1 MQKIIIALLSIFLL
15 SCNNKSKEQ
24 QRKEIFTFREM
35 SDLATVE
42 YTLSKVVKAND
53 NATWYKLG
61 KRKIIMSVMA
71 YAKAGI
77 DLSQIKDENIL
88 VSDDAVTIQIPHA
101 KLINLN
107 IPPEEIKE
115 EMSETSLFRQ
125 GFDNNEKN
133 DLLIQAENS
142 IRHSIDS
149 LGILKKAE
157 DNAQLFLGN
166 FIKRLG
172 YKKVTITFDNIKAPN
187 PIPNKG

>member
-1 MQKIIIALLSIFLL
+1 MQKIIIATLFLL
-15 SCNNKSKEQ
+15 LFSCNNKSKEQ
-24 QRKEIFTFREM
+24 QRKEIFAFKEM

-77 DLSQIKDENIL
+77 DLSQIKDEQVVINNDGII
-88 VSDDAVTIQIPHA
+88 IQLPKA
-101 KLINLN
+101 KLIYLN

-115 EMSETSLFRQ
+115 EMAATGLFRQ

-133 DLLIQAENS
+133 ELLIQAENS

-157 DNAQLFLGN
+157 DNAQLFISN
-166 FIKRLG
+166 FVKRLG
-172 YKKVTITFDNIKAPN
+172 YKNVIITFEDIKATN
-187 PIPNKG
+187 PTIKKG